1 MKYAKLIFKN
11 ILRNKRRTLLTISS
25 LVVSLFLIISLAT
38 ILTEFDRGA
47 EEASPL
53 RLVSR
58 HAVSLGFVIPMAHL
72 QKMKAVPGVKE
83 AMPFSWFGGIWKD
96 ERNFF
101 ANFAVDARKMRD
113 VIPEIKMSDAD
124 WQAFINDRQG
134 AIVGAK
140 LVKLYGFTP
149 GQRITLKSP
158 IYNESVEFIIRGV
171 YTGSDEKTLY
181 FQYDYLNELLPAW
194 AKDNVSTFSIVTNT
208 AEDVPRVSQ
217 AIDSIFANTDAPT
230 KTESEREFALSFQ
243 TMIGGVK
250 TFLYA
255 IMAAIT
261 FSLLLVMGNTMAM
274 TVRERTKEVGTL
286 KAIGFQRGT
295 ITALFLGESLIV
307 ACIGA
312 AIGIGAAVLLF
323 RSIDMSLYIP
333 YVISFV
339 PTGQTLLL
347 AFALSIFV
355 GLISVI
361 YSAYR
366 VSGLTIAE
374 VQHSQHR
381 RKKRQHTRHCIHDRF
396 DGGGL
401 PDGDGACTRYR
412 PDFVEQWR
420 AA

>member
-38 ILTEFDRGA
+38 ILTEFDRGTD
-47 EEASPL
+47 EASPL

-72 QKMKAVPGVKE
+72 QKMKTVPGVKE
-83 AMPFSWFGGIWKD
+83 AMPFNWFGGIYKD

-124 WQAFINDRQG
+124 WQSFINDRQG

-158 IYNESVEFIIRGV
+158 IYNASVEFIIRGI

-181 FQYDYLNELLPAW
+181 FQYDYLNELVPAW
-194 AKDNVSTFSIVTNT
+194 AKDNVSTFSIVANS
-208 AEDVPRVSQ
+208 AEDVPRVGQ
-217 AIDSIFANTDAPT
+217 AIDSIFANSDAPT

-243 TMIGGVK
+243 TMMGGMK

-295 ITALFLGESLIV
+295 ITALFLGEALMV

-312 AIGIGAAVLLF
+312 ALGIGAAALLF
-323 RSIDMSLYIP
+323 RSVDLSLYIP
-333 YVISFV
+333 NLISFV
-339 PTGQTLLL
+339 PTNQTLAI
-347 AFALSIFV
+347 AFGLSILVGFV
-355 GLISVI
+355 SVV

-374 VQHSQHR
+374 ALRS
-381 RKKRQHTRHCIHDRF
+381 T
-396 DGGGL
+396 
-401 PDGDGACTRYR
+401 
-412 PDFVEQWR
+412 E
-420 AA
+420 

>member
-11 ILRNKRRTLLTISS
+11 ILRNKRRTVLTISS

-38 ILTEFDRGA
+38 ILTEFDRGG

-72 QKMKAVPGVKE
+72 QKMKTVPGVKE
-83 AMPFSWFGGIWKD
+83 AMPFSWFGGIYKD

-158 IYNESVEFIIRGV
+158 IYNQEVEFIIRGV

-194 AKDNVSTFSIVTNT
+194 AKDQVSTFSIVANS
-208 AEDVPRVSQ
+208 AEDVPRVGQ
-217 AIDSIFANTDAPT
+217 AIDSLFANSDAPT

-243 TMIGGVK
+243 TMLGGVK

-295 ITALFLGESLIV
+295 ITALFLGEALIV

-312 AIGIGAAVLLF
+312 AIGIGGAALLF
-323 RSIDMSLYIP
+323 NSVDLGLYIP
-333 YVISFV
+333 NFISFV
-339 PTGQTLLL
+339 PTNQTLGI
-347 AFALSIFV
+347 AFGLSILVGFV
-355 GLISVI
+355 SVI

-374 VQHSQHR
+374 ALRS
-381 RKKRQHTRHCIHDRF
+381 T
-396 DGGGL
+396 
-401 PDGDGACTRYR
+401 
-412 PDFVEQWR
+412 E
-420 AA
+420 

>member
-1 MKYAKLIFKN
+1 MKFAKLIFKN

-38 ILTEFDRGA
+38 ILTEFERGT

-72 QKMKAVPGVKE
+72 QKIKQVPGVKE
-83 AMPFSWFGGIWKD
+83 AMPFSWFGGIYKD

-101 ANFAVDARKMRD
+101 ANFAVDARKLRD
-113 VIPEIKMSDAD
+113 VMPELKMSDAD

-134 AIVGAK
+134 AIVGKK
-140 LVKLYGFTP
+140 LVMLYGFTP
-149 GQRITLKSP
+149 GQRVTLKSP
-158 IYNESVEFIIRGV
+158 IYNQSVEFIVRGV
-171 YTGSDEKTLY
+171 YTGSEEKTL
-181 FQYDYLNELLPAW
+181 FFHYDYLNELVPAW
-194 AKDNVSTFSIVTNT
+194 AKDQVSTFYISANT

-217 AIDSIFANTDAPT
+217 TIDSLFTNTDAPT

-243 TMIGGVK
+243 TMMGGVK
-250 TFLYA
+250 QFLYG

-295 ITALFLGESLIV
+295 ITALFLGEALIV

-312 AIGIGAAVLLF
+312 AIGIGAAALIF
-323 RSIDMSLYIP
+323 NSIDLSLYIP
-333 YVISFV
+333 NFISFV
-339 PTGQTLLL
+339 PTGQTLAAAFVLSL
-347 AFALSIFV
+347 AV

-366 VSGLTIAE
+366 VSGLTIAQALRSTE
-374 VQHSQHR
+374 
-381 RKKRQHTRHCIHDRF
+381 
-396 DGGGL
+396 
-401 PDGDGACTRYR
+401 
-412 PDFVEQWR
+412 
-420 AA
+420 